1 MFVYFMLCILF
12 DQPLP
17 SSSFLFTDGNSPHG
31 KLKLRS
37 VLQVK
42 SKQSKFCILNHF
54 EPLLFLMRINCF
66 LNILTEQL
74 FISGFT

>member
-12 DQPLP
+12 YQPLP
-17 SSSFLFTDGNSPHG
+17 SSVFLFTDGKSPHV
-31 KLKLRS
+31 KLNFRS

-42 SKQSKFCILNHF
+42 SKQSKFCILNHL
-54 EPLLFLMRINCF
+54 EHLLFLMHINCL

-74 FISGFT
+74 FILGFT